1 MADLDDW
8 RQGETAGYRKST
20 TDETVAANIE
30 SQIDEV
36 QRKIDSFTKADM
48 ERNWLAVERDLHVLQ
63 VFNTI
68 FLKPYY

>member
-8 RQGETAGYRKST
+8 RQSEAAGPTKTTA
-20 TDETVAANIE
+20 DETVAANIE
-30 SQIDEV
+30 RQIDEV

-48 ERNWLAVERDLHVLQ
+48 ERNWSTVEKDLHVLQ

-68 FLKPYY
+68 FLKTYY